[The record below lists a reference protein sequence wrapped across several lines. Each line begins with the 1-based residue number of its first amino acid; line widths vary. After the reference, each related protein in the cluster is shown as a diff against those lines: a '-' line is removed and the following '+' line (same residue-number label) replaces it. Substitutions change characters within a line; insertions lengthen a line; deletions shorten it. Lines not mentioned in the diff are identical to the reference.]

1 MDLSLACAAASGAR
15 PAPAGF
21 PQVGHSRTGSPGQPA
36 LPVLQSAARSS
47 RAIPTPVNPG
57 GGAKLKPAQ
66 SLLPL
71 AAADHLQ
78 TPRQHG
84 LFNHHGI
91 DLGDGTVAHYLE
103 GREILRSPL
112 EEFSR
117 GQVISPVTYPEG
129 SCLPAGH
136 TLRRAMGRLGEQRYN
151 LLFNN
156 CEHFAHWCKTGRHR
170 SSQVEDWLHTGS
182 LGALAFG
189 QFLPA
194 VVLTGARMLLRQ
206 GLSLEP
212 SQLERGRALALRSLE
227 QLEGLRRRLQQR
239 LEEELERAEQRWS
252 PDVEAASEGF
262 QRLRA
267 AAQGLADQL
276 SQVEEL
282 EERIERLLEPSEHR
296 VS

>member
-1 MDLSLACAAASGAR
+1 
-15 PAPAGF
+15 
-21 PQVGHSRTGSPGQPA
+21 VPG
-36 LPVLQSAARSS
+36 
-47 RAIPTPVNPG
+47 T
-57 GGAKLKPAQ
+57 
-66 SLLPL
+66 L

-112 EEFSR
+112 VEFSR
-117 GQVISPVTYPEG
+117 GQPVTPVSYPEG
-129 SCLPAGH
+129 ACSPAGL

-170 SSQVEDWLHTGS
+170 STQVEDWLHNGS
-182 LGALAFG
+182 LGALALG

-194 VVLTGARMLLRQ
+194 AVLTGARVLLRQ

-212 SQLERGRALALRSLE
+212 SQLEKGRELALRSLE
-227 QLEGLRRRLQQR
+227 QLEGLRRRLQLR
-239 LEEELERAEQRWS
+239 LEEELERAELRWR
-252 PDVEAASEGF
+252 PAETEGAGDGF
-262 QRLRA
+262 RRLRA

-282 EERIERLLEPSEHR
+282 EERIERLLESPERR